1 MGDRAASMPSISSYA
16 AAERILETHKSIRGR
31 PDCIPLGRGYYR
43 KFNYMSIHRCFA
55 SDGIA
60 CRLYRTDCVT
70 FYPDGEIGIE
80 PFSSKTTNDFVNTI
94 LRDHNIVADFN
105 KEVYSLFW
113 LRGWNDLTGQSEW
126 RGYDIGRDFRF
137 KPDPEHPRC
146 HIAVSGYGHNAFEYE
161 RTIRSETRK
170 ALAKTKFHDFNLWVT
185 AARGLG
191 GTFIEAATFRRYGF
205 GVRDDTRKPMEKGK
219 ILDCLAQG
227 VEGWL
232 EIIKYRGMGCAREVR
247 RAIYE
252 LADER
257 CFWTES
263 FDYLSGTGHPYQ
275 IYQQYRSKQ

>member
-16 AAERILETHKSIRGR
+16 AAERILETHKPVRGR
-31 PDCIPLGRGYYR
+31 EYCTPLGKGYYR
-43 KFNYMSIHRCFA
+43 KFNYMNIRRYGNDA
-55 SDGIA
+55 IA
-60 CRLYRTDCVT
+60 CRLYDTDCVT
-70 FYPDGEIGIE
+70 FYRDGEVGIQ
-80 PFSSKTTNDFVNTI
+80 PWASKTTNDFVNTI
-94 LRDHNIVADFN
+94 LRDWNVRADFDHHHHN
-105 KEVYSLFW
+105 MFW
-113 LRGWNDLTGQSEW
+113 IRGYGDCQSEW

-146 HIAVSGYGHNAFEYE
+146 HIAISGYGHNAFKYE

-191 GTFIEAATFRRYGF
+191 GTFIEAATFRRCGF
-205 GVRDDTRKPMEKGK
+205 DVRDDTRRPLEKGK
-219 ILDCLAQG
+219 MLECLAQG

-232 EIIKYRGMGCAREVR
+232 EIIKYRGMGCAREMR

-263 FDYLSGTGHPYQ
+263 FDYLSGTSSPYQ

>member
-1 MGDRAASMPSISSYA
+1 MGHRAASMPAIGSYH
-16 AAERILETHKSIRGR
+16 AAEMRLANTKSVRGR
-31 PDCIPLGRGYYR
+31 PDCYPLGTGDHR
-43 KFNYMSIHRCFA
+43 KHNYMNIRRCGT
-55 SDGIA
+55 SIA
-60 CRLYRTDCVT
+60 CRLYSTDRVT
-70 FYPDGEIGIE
+70 FYDDGEIGIH
-80 PFSSKTTNDFVNTI
+80 PWPSVTTNDFVNAI
-94 LRDHNIVADFN
+94 LRDHNVRADFCKSN
-105 KEVYSLFW
+105 RSLFW
-113 LRGWNDLTGQSEW
+113 MRCWNGEDSEW

-137 KPDPEHPRC
+137 KPDPDHPRC
-146 HIAVSGYGHNAFEYE
+146 HIAISGYGHNAFEYE

-191 GTFIEAATFRRYGF
+191 GSFIEAATFRRYGF
-205 GVRDDTRKPMEKGK
+205 AVRDDTRKPMEKGK
-219 ILDCLAQG
+219 MLECLAQG